1 MEAATQDR
9 PETAKTESKREVSLM
24 PTRLSLAEH
33 WRRDFCVNAEEGTLP
48 ADIVNP
54 AYWSH
59 VAAQLQQF
67 DRIDVREETGAW
79 LAELI
84 VVDAGRNY
92 AKVFMAKCHI
102 FQDIDKMPA
111 PAAKHR
117 VEWKGPQRRH
127 SVIRIADGQVLQ
139 EGFPD
144 KSAAS
149 AWLENYEKT
158 TGA

>member
-1 MEAATQDR
+1 MEAIQER
-9 PETAKTESKREVSLM
+9 PEAAQPETKREVSLM
-24 PTRLSLAEH
+24 PTRMQLAEQ

-48 ADIVNP
+48 TDIVNP

-84 VVDAGRNY
+84 VIDGGRNY
-92 AKVFMAKCHI
+92 AKVYMAKLHLFHDTDRI
-102 FQDIDKMPA
+102 AA

-117 VEWKGPQRRH
+117 VEWKGPQRKH
-127 SVIRIADGQVLQ
+127 SVIRIADNQVLQ

-158 TGA
+158 TG